1 MEDDPETLRARLER
15 LAELAELARQASP
28 ADRTRLERTLE
39 MVSRALQA
47 VTQAR
52 QDAQRAARLREEAE
66 AIAARRR
73 IEHAA
78 LETELRIIG
87 EEIRARAEL
96 RIPNNHSSKWR
107 AFP

>member
-1 MEDDPETLRARLER
+1 MGMEDDPEALRARLKR
-15 LAELAELARQASP
+15 LAELTELAREAAP
-28 ADRTRLERTLE
+28 ADRIRLERMLE

-52 QDAQRAARLREEAE
+52 QDAQRAAHLREEAE

-78 LETELRIIG
+78 LETELRIIS

-96 RIPNNHSSKWR
+96 RVPSNGISK
-107 AFP
+107 

>member
-52 QDAQRAARLREEAE
+52 QDAQRAARLREEA
-66 AIAARRR
+66 IAARRR

>member
-1 MEDDPETLRARLER
+1 MEDDPETLRARLKK
-15 LAELAELARQASP
+15 LAELTELAREAAP
-28 ADRTRLERTLE
+28 ADRIRLERILE
-39 MVSRALQA
+39 MVNRALQA

-78 LETELRIIG
+78 LETELPIIG

-96 RIPNNHSSKWR
+96 RVPSNDISK
-107 AFP
+107 